1 MITKEL
7 SRSNLALLCC
17 LGRIRTLTG
26 GTRIRRATITPQ
38 GKVVCFE
45 ACFRA
50 AARGVAGVKF
60 LRFYRPLRLTSAK
73 LCVIFELT
81 KFSGVFLRKILFLWS
96 EGAFQAP
103 DLCIGHIMAKFA
115 RKSSLSTAGGCCI
128 TRFALK
134 MQGHRFAMFD

>member
-1 MITKEL
+1 
-7 SRSNLALLCC
+7 
-17 LGRIRTLTG
+17 
-26 GTRIRRATITPQ
+26 
-38 GKVVCFE
+38 VVCFE